1 MTGTIF
7 KALSGFYYVE
17 TENETIRC
25 KARGR
30 FRREKIIPLVGD
42 KVVFSDA
49 GDGTGIID
57 EILPRRN
64 FFIRPPV
71 ANIDQII
78 IVASESIPV
87 TAPFLIDR
95 IAAIAEYN
103 NCEPVVCIN
112 KVDEVPGDKLFDIY
126 SKTGFRTIK
135 ISAITGLGIEE
146 LHETM
151 RGKINALTG
160 NSGVGKSSILNA
172 LGGFD
177 IQVGEVSEK
186 LGRGRHTTR
195 HVELYKLKG
204 GGIVADTPGF
214 SAFDTEVMELNDC
227 EKLQYMFREF
237 DQFLSDC
244 RYTGCSHT
252 KETGCAV
259 LNAVSRGEIS
269 KARHDSYVR
278 LYEQAKQ
285 YKKWEN
291 KPSK

>member
-30 FRREKIIPLVGD
+30 FRREKITPLVGD
-42 KVVFSDA
+42 KVEFSDV

-64 FFIRPPV
+64 SFIRPPV

-78 IVASESIPV
+78 VVASESIPITV
-87 TAPFLIDR
+87 PFLIDR
-95 IAAIAEYN
+95 IVAIAEFN
-103 NCEPVVCIN
+103 NCEPVICIN
-112 KVDEVPGDKLFDIY
+112 KVDEAPGDNLYDIY
-126 SKTGFRTIK
+126 SRSGFKTIK
-135 ISAITGLGIEE
+135 ISALTGQGIEE
-146 LHETM
+146 LHEAM

-172 LGGFD
+172 LGGYD

-195 HVELYKLKG
+195 HVELYKLNG

-227 EKLQYMFREF
+227 EKLQHMFREF
-237 DQFLSDC
+237 EPFLSDC

-252 KETGCAV
+252 KEAGCAV
-259 LNAVSRGEIS
+259 LEALERGEIAAS
-269 KARHDSYVR
+269 RHESYVR
-278 LYEQAKQ
+278 LYDQAKQ
-285 YKKWEN
+285 FKKWE
-291 KPSK
+291 KK

>member
-30 FRREKIIPLVGD
+30 FRREKITPLVGD
-42 KVVFSDA
+42 RVEFSDV

-78 IVASESIPV
+78 VVASESIPV
-87 TAPFLIDR
+87 TVPFLIDR
-95 IAAIAEYN
+95 IVAIAEFN
-103 NCEPVVCIN
+103 NCEPVICIN
-112 KVDEVPGDKLFDIY
+112 KVDEAPGDKLYEIY
-126 SKTGFRTIK
+126 SKSGFKTIK
-135 ISAITGLGIEE
+135 ISAVTGQGIEE

-172 LGGFD
+172 LGGYD

-195 HVELYKLKG
+195 HVELYKLNG

-227 EKLQYMFREF
+227 EKLQHMFREF
-237 DQFLSDC
+237 EPFLNDC

-252 KETGCAV
+252 KESGCAV
-259 LNAVSRGEIS
+259 LEAMERGEIIS
-269 KARHDSYVR
+269 SRHESYVR

-285 YKKWEN
+285 FKKWD
-291 KPSK
+291 KK